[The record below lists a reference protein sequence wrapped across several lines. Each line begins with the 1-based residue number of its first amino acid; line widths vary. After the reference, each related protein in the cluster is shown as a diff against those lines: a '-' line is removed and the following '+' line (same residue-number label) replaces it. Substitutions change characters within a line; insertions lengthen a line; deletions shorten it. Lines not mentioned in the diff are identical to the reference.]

1 MTTLVASLYGIL
13 SLDDKGFQK
22 GLNDADKG
30 MKTSSEKLKDFGD
43 GVRNTGLVMMG
54 AATPFLAFAA
64 SAVQSAGDS
73 EKAIA
78 QLEAVIK
85 STGGTAGITSEHAQ
99 ALATQLQKITT
110 FSDETTLATENML
123 LTFTNIGAKGGVFDA
138 ATVTAL
144 NMATALGQDA
154 TQSAMQLGKALNDPI
169 NGITALQR
177 VGVTFTDAQK
187 AQIEAM
193 VKAGDVAGA
202 QTVILNELGR
212 EFGNSAVAAGQT
224 FPGQLAILT
233 NKFDDVKETIGMA
246 LIPALSSIVTA
257 IGPIIDQVAG
267 WISQNP
273 ELVRNIAM
281 VAVGAFGLGGILT
294 VLGTAIGLVSSAIG
308 ILLSPAVLLAAA
320 IAGIVFAASQLY
332 PGGLS
337 KLFQDATKSAQ
348 MLAIIGLGALNVA
361 AAWAK
366 DRLAELLNTIL
377 NVIAKIDELKNR
389 LSSGVTGIS
398 GIAGGLAKGQFS
410 IGDVINATINEFK
423 PKAAGGA
430 VMAGGAYLV
439 GEQGPELFTPT
450 TSGNISTAQ
459 QTAAMMGNTYHVNV
473 YANTYEG
480 GQAAGRG
487 FLDAVRGRGG

>member
-1 MTTLVASLYGIL
+1 
-13 SLDDKGFQK
+13 
-22 GLNDADKG
+22 
-30 MKTSSEKLKDFGD
+30 
-43 GVRNTGLVMMG
+43 MMG

-73 EKAIA
+73 QKAVA
-78 QLEAVIK
+78 QLEAVIQ
-85 STGGTAGITSEHAQ
+85 STGGAAGVTSEHAQ

-177 VGVTFTDAQK
+177 VGVTFTEAQK

-193 VKAGDVAGA
+193 MKAGDVAGA
-202 QTVILNELGR
+202 LTVILNELGR

-224 FPGQLAILT
+224 FPGQLVILN
-233 NKFDDVKETIGMA
+233 NKLDDVKETIGMA
-246 LIPALSSIVTA
+246 LIPALTNIVTA

-273 ELVRNIAM
+273 QLVQNIAM

-294 VLGTAIGLVSSAIG
+294 VLGTAIGLVTTAIG
-308 ILLSPAVLLAAA
+308 VLLSPAVLLAGA

-337 KLFQDATKSAQ
+337 KLFQDATHSAQ
-348 MLAIIGLGALNVA
+348 MLAVLGLGALNVA
-361 AAWAK
+361 SAWAK
-366 DRLAELLNTIL
+366 DRLTELLNTIL
-377 NVIAKIDELKNR
+377 NVIAKVDELKNR
-389 LSSGVTGIS
+389 LSAGVTGIG
-398 GIAGGLAKGQFS
+398 GIAGGLVSGQFS
-410 IGDVINATINEFK
+410 LGDVIKATVNEFS
-423 PKAAGGA
+423 PKAGGGS
-430 VMAGGAYLV
+430 VYSGGSYLV

-450 TSGNISTAQ
+450 MNGNISTASE
-459 QTAAMMGNTYHVNV
+459 TASMMGGFTIYGGVHIH
-473 YANTYEG
+473 ANSEAEG
-480 GQAAGRG
+480 AAGMRG
-487 FLDAVRGRGG
+487 ALSAARSQGYSFA